1 MDPTRAMMLIQEYN
15 RDPRKFSD
23 KDALFISAMSKELGM
38 PFKKE
43 SQPLK
48 KFLYSAGEM
57 ATFGMLPDSWEPRSR
72 GEEVYGESTIDAI
85 ASGTGSL
92 LGLAGG
98 IGGAYKGA
106 RGIFG
111 SQTAKKYGGKAV
123 DALKTADD
131 IALGGR
137 GRGALA
143 NVRRQMDFSNIGN
156 IRLTPDDVRFGL

>member
-23 KDALFISAMSKELGM
+23 KDALFISAISKELGM

-57 ATFGMLPDSWEPRSR
+57 ATFGMLPDSWEPHSR
-72 GEEVYGESTIDAI
+72 GQDVYGETAIDTI
-85 ASGTGSL
+85 ASGAGSL

-98 IGGAYKGA
+98 IGGAYKAG
-106 RGIFG
+106 RGIMR
-111 SQTAKKYGGKAV
+111 SDRAR
-123 DALKTADD
+123 D
-131 IALGGR
+131 IANP
-137 GRGALA
+137 AIE
-143 NVRRQMDFSNIGN
+143 NVRNRFTGRPSIDRFFDRAVGN
-156 IRLTPDDVRFGL
+156 VGYY